1 MISKTF
7 IKESK
12 ELLREG
18 RVRIAFAIVLLLLA
32 LAVWISTKQ
41 YHNVNEQHAKAKT
54 AERAVWD
61 DQGEKNPHSAA
72 HYGTYAFKPKYPLSL
87 VDQGVDKYAGTSIFL
102 EAHKR
107 NEAQFSAAAD
117 QTGLARFGDLTPDFI
132 LLFIIPLLI
141 ILLGYNSFTKE
152 LEMGTLTLLKSQG
165 ISNWKL
171 LMGKWMA
178 LFLPIFI
185 ITMVLFLLAG
195 VLLSNLDDFGVFN
208 WNALLLMFLVYTGY
222 YIIFTNIVLIISS
235 RTKKSGISLVASLC
249 VWIIACL
256 AAPKAAS
263 NIAENKHPYPT
274 RQEFAANVLED
285 KKEGLDGHNPWS
297 KEAQLLEEQVLQEYG
312 VDSLHQLPFNF
323 DGYRMQKGEEH
334 QAEVYFKHYNHLKDQ
349 YTQQAGVYK
358 SLASISPYLPTRF
371 LSMAIA
377 HTDYA
382 THWDFADAA
391 EAYRIATQKF
401 LNENFAKNSNY
412 GDWSYKADADVWKKL
427 PAFEYDPPELG
438 SILSRNTSNLG
449 ILGIWLL
456 ASFSLL
462 FFTTKAI

>member
-7 IKESK
+7 LKETK
-12 ELLREG
+12 ELLRDG
-18 RVRIAFAIVLLLLA
+18 RVRIAIIIVLSLLGV
-32 LAVWISTKQ
+32 AVWISARHYQ
-41 YHNVNEQHAKAKT
+41 NVNEQYALAKT
-54 AERAVWD
+54 AERGIWD
-61 DQGEKNPHSAA
+61 NQGEKNPHSAA

-152 LEMGTLTLLKSQG
+152 REMGTLTLLKSQG
-165 ISNWKL
+165 ISGWKW
-171 LMGKWMA
+171 LMGKWAA
-178 LFLPIFI
+178 LFLPIFG
-185 ITMVLFLLAG
+185 ITAVVFLLAG
-195 VLLSNLDDFGVFN
+195 VLLGSLSDFGVFR
-208 WNALLLMFLVYTGY
+208 WNSLLMLFLVYMAY
-222 YIIFTNIVLIISS
+222 YIIFINIVLLISS
-235 RTKKSGISLVASLC
+235 RTKKSGISLVVSLC
-249 VWIIACL
+249 VWIITCL

-263 NIAENKHPYPT
+263 NIAETKHPYPS
-274 RQEFAANVLED
+274 RQEFAANVLKD

-297 KEAQLLEEQVLQEYG
+297 KEAKLLEEQVLKEYG

-334 QAEVYFKHYNHLKDQ
+334 QAEVYFKHYNYLKEQ
-349 YTQQAGVYK
+349 YTQQSRVYK
-358 SLASISPYLPTRF
+358 GLAAISPYLPTRF

-377 HTDYA
+377 HTDYD

-391 EAYRIATQKF
+391 ETYRIATQKF
-401 LNENFAKNSNY
+401 LNDNFAINSSY
-412 GDWSYKADADVWKKL
+412 GEWSYRADATTWKEL
-427 PAFEYDPPELG
+427 PAFEYNPPELNT
-438 SILSRNTSNLG
+438 ILSRNSSNLG

-456 ASFSLL
+456 ASFGLLL
-462 FFTTKAI
+462 FTNKTI